1 MRSERVKRCR
11 EWRHHA
17 TPSRD
22 VRPPPDLAAAAYHPR
37 VSSPFHTIIEPFR
50 IHSVEPLRIS
60 TEEER
65 RAAIRAA
72 GYNLFNLHANDV
84 LIDLLT
90 DSGTGAMSRDQWAA
104 IQHGDESY
112 AGSPSWFAFLEA
124 VQALF
129 PFRHVIPTHQGR
141 AAEKILFTAI
151 GGHGKVVPNN
161 THFDTTRANVEFT
174 GAEALDLLIPEG
186 RDPATEHPFKGNMD
200 LGALEALLDERAADV
215 PVVIVTIT
223 NNSGGGQPV
232 SLENL
237 RGVRGLCDRFGVAL
251 FLDACRFAENAW
263 FIRTREPGQSERSVA
278 DIVREIASLA
288 DGMTMSAKKDPMA
301 NIGGWLAM
309 NDDGLAEQCRNLL
322 ILTEGFPT
330 YGGLA
335 GRDLEAIAQGL
346 SECVQHDYLRYRIR
360 STAYLGEALDA
371 AGVPVVKPIGG
382 HAVYLDARALLP
394 QIEPLRYPGQA
405 LAVALYETGGIRGC
419 EIGTVMFGRSPDGT
433 EAPAAMDLV
442 RLAIPRRT
450 YTQSHV
456 DYVIEV
462 VIAVAG
468 KASDLRGF
476 RIVEQPPQLRHFTAR
491 FEPLD

>member
-1 MRSERVKRCR
+1 VLYRFR
-11 EWRHHA
+11 
-17 TPSRD
+17 
-22 VRPPPDLAAAAYHPR
+22 
-37 VSSPFHTIIEPFR
+37 TIIEPFR
-50 IHSVEPLRIS
+50 IHSVEPLRFL
-60 TEEER
+60 TEDE
-65 RAAIRAA
+65 RAAKVREA
-72 GYNLFNLHANDV
+72 GYNLFNLHADDV

-112 AGSPSWFAFLEA
+112 AGSPSWFVFLEA
-124 VQALF
+124 VQELF

-141 AAEKILFTAI
+141 AAERILFSAI
-151 GGHGKVVPNN
+151 GGPGKVVPNN

-174 GAEALDLLIPEG
+174 GAEAVDLVIPEG
-186 RDPATEHPFKGNMD
+186 REPQTIHPFKGNMD
-200 LGALEALLDERAADV
+200 LAALEALLAGRAADV
-215 PVVIVTIT
+215 PVVFVTIT

-237 RGVRGLCDRFGVAL
+237 RGVRALCDRFGVPL

-263 FIRTREPGQSERSVA
+263 FIKLREPGQAERGIP

-301 NIGGWLAM
+301 NIGGWLAL
-309 NDDGLAEQCRNLL
+309 NDDALAEHCRNLL

-346 SECVQHDYLRYRIR
+346 KECVDEHYLRYRIR
-360 STAYLGEALDA
+360 STEYLAEALDR
-371 AGVPVVKPIGG
+371 AGVPIVKPAGG

-394 QIEPLRYPGQA
+394 HIPPLQYPGQA
-405 LAVALYETGGIRGC
+405 LAVALYEAGGIRAC
-419 EIGTVMFGRSPDGT
+419 EIGTVMFGRRPDGT
-433 EAPAAMDLV
+433 EESAAMDLV
-442 RLAIPRRT
+442 RMAIPRRT

-462 VIAVAG
+462 VTAVAERATG
-468 KASDLRGF
+468 LTGY
-476 RIVEQPPQLRHFTAR
+476 RIVEQPSQLRHFTAR
-491 FEPLD
+491 FEPL